1 MLQIISRKLTIALL
15 SLLLCIMPLYTGFVA
30 DAKAAAQAVWREQ
43 QTTSTVLMVSPDD
56 FGFNSET
63 AGSNLFQNRAADS
76 GNVQKQALQE
86 FDAMVAKL
94 RAAGIRVIRLP
105 SRMDARTP
113 DAVFPNNW
121 FSLHKRNTGERVLVG
136 YPMLA
141 PNRRAERRLERLQ
154 NQLAADGL
162 AVSRVIDLS
171 SFEQQGQYLEGT
183 GSMVLDR
190 AHRITY
196 AALSPRTEPSVL
208 QEFAQKFQYRP
219 VSFHSYDRGGVPV
232 YHTNVMM
239 SVGRRFAVICT
250 ESIRDTSERDVVLRE
265 LQRTGKQIIPITLEQ
280 MGRMCGNILELRS
293 PKGPLIVMS
302 QTAYDHFT
310 PQQRKE
316 LQRFGTLFPVQIP
329 TIEAIGG
336 GSARCM
342 LGEVF

>member
-1 MLQIISRKLTIALL
+1 MTVFSRLLQLALAV
-15 SLLLCIMPLYTGFVA
+15 LLLCSTLPAHAVDVVRAGSGSQ
-30 DAKAAAQAVWREQ
+30 AAYREQ

-56 FGFNSET
+56 FGFNAET
-63 AGSNLFQNRAADS
+63 AGSNLFQNRPDAS
-76 GNVQKQALQE
+76 SSPQKQALKE
-86 FDAMVAKL
+86 FDAMVTTL
-94 RAAGIRVIRLP
+94 RDAGIRVIRLP

-121 FSLHKRNTGERVLVG
+121 FSLHALSTGKRILVG

-141 PNRRAERRLERLQ
+141 PNRRAERRLDQLER
-154 NQLAADGL
+154 QLAADGL
-162 AVSRVIDLS
+162 VVHRVIDLS
-171 SFEQQGQYLEGT
+171 SFEQQGKFLEGT

-190 AHRITY
+190 ANRITY

-208 QEFAQKFQYRP
+208 QDFAHKLQYRP
-219 VSFHSYDRGGVPV
+219 VSFHSFDRGGTPV

-239 SVGRRFAVICT
+239 SVGKHFAVICA
-250 ESIRDTSERDVVLRE
+250 ESIRDLQERDRVVRE
-265 LQRTGKQIIPITLEQ
+265 LQRTSKEVITINLEQ
-280 MGRMCGNILELRS
+280 MGKMCGNILELRA
-293 PKGPLIVMS
+293 PQGPLIVMS

-310 PQQRKE
+310 PEQRKK
-316 LQRFGTLFPVQIP
+316 LQRYGKLLPVQIP

>member
-1 MLQIISRKLTIALL
+1 MLQIISRKLTIALV
-15 SLLLCIMPLYTGFVA
+15 SLLLCIMPLCTGFVA
-30 DAKAAAQAVWREQ
+30 DAKAAAQAIWREQ

-56 FGFNSET
+56 FGFNAET
-63 AGSNLFQNRAADS
+63 AGSNLFQHRVADT

-86 FDAMVAKL
+86 FDGMVAKL
-94 RAAGIRVIRLP
+94 RAAGIRVVRLP
-105 SRMDARTP
+105 SRMDVKTP

-121 FSLHKRNTGERVLVG
+121 FSLHLLSPRERVLVG

-141 PNRRAERRLERLQ
+141 PNRRAERRLGELGRR
-154 NQLAADGL
+154 LAADGL
-162 AVSRVIDLS
+162 PVGRAIDLS
-171 SFEQQGQYLEGT
+171 SSEQQGKFLEGT

-196 AALSPRTEPSVL
+196 AALSPRTESSVL
-208 QEFAQKFQYRP
+208 QDFAQKLQYRP
-219 VSFHSYDRGGVPV
+219 VSFRSYDRGGVPV

-239 SVGRRFAVICT
+239 SVGKRFAVICA
-250 ESIRDTSERDVVLRE
+250 ESIRDQAERDAVLGE
-265 LQRTGKQIIPITLEQ
+265 LRRTGKHIIPITLEQ
-280 MGRMCGNILELRS
+280 MGTMCGNILELRS

-302 QTAYDHFT
+302 QTAYDHFS

-316 LQRFGTLFPVQIP
+316 LQRFGKLMPMQIP

>member
-1 MLQIISRKLTIALL
+1 MLQIISRKLPVVLF
-15 SLLLCIMPLYTGFVA
+15 SLLLCILPLYTGFVA
-30 DAKAAAQAVWREQ
+30 DAKTAAQAAWREQ
-43 QTTSTVLMVSPDD
+43 QTTSTVMMVSPDD
-56 FGFNSET
+56 FGFNTET

-76 GNVQKQALQE
+76 GSVQKQALQE
-86 FDAMVAKL
+86 FDAMVARL

-121 FSLHKRNTGERVLVG
+121 FSLHKLSTGERVLVG

-141 PNRRAERRLERLQ
+141 PNRRAERRLEHLGNR
-154 NQLAADGL
+154 LAADGL
-162 AVSRVIDLS
+162 AVSQVIDLS
-171 SFEQQGQYLEGT
+171 SFEQQQKFLEGT

-208 QEFAQKFQYRP
+208 QEFAQKLQYRP
-219 VSFHSYDRGGVPV
+219 VSFHSYDCGGVPV

-239 SVGRRFAVICT
+239 SVGKRFAVICA
-250 ESIRDTSERDVVLRE
+250 ESIRDTSERDAVLGE
-265 LQRTGKQIIPITLEQ
+265 LRRTGKHIITITLEQ
-280 MGRMCGNILELRS
+280 MGMMCGNILELRS

-310 PQQRKE
+310 LQQKKE
-316 LQRFGTLFPVQIP
+316 LQRFGTLLPMQIP